1 MSLYFEDLTDGLVLT
16 TQGRTVTEA
25 DIVLFAGLSGDF
37 HPIHTNEVFARETPV
52 GRRVAHGALILSM
65 SIGLTTRLNALDDT
79 LLALAA
85 LDKVRFSAPVVAGD
99 TISVE
104 KRVAATLAMDATR
117 GAVTF
122 HTRVINQEGRVVI
135 SYADKILL
143 KRKA

>member
-1 MSLYFEDLTDGLVLT
+1 LTDGLVLT

-122 HTRVINQEGRVVI
+122 HTRVMNQEGRVVI

-143 KRKA
+143 KRKP

>member
-122 HTRVINQEGRVVI
+122 HTRVMNQEGRVVI

-143 KRKA
+143 KRKP

>member
-1 MSLYFEDLTDGLVLT
+1 
-16 TQGRTVTEA
+16 VTEA

-37 HPIHTNEVFARETPV
+37 HPIHTNEVFARQTPL

-99 TISVE
+99 TISVN
-104 KRVAATLAMDATR
+104 KQVAGTLAMDATR

-135 SYADKILL
+135 SYTDKILL
-143 KRKA
+143 KRKT

>member
-1 MSLYFEDLTDGLVLT
+1 MT

-25 DIVLFAGLSGDF
+25 DIALFAGLSGDF
-37 HPIHTNEVFARETPV
+37 HPIHTNEVFARQTPL

-104 KRVAATLAMDATR
+104 KRVAGTLAMDATR
-117 GAVTF
+117 GAITF
-122 HTRVINQEGRVVI
+122 HTRVFNQEGRVVV
-135 SYADKILL
+135 SYTDKILM
-143 KRKA
+143 KRKG

>member
-1 MSLYFEDLTDGLVLT
+1 MYFEDFTDGLVVT

-37 HPIHTNEVFARETPV
+37 HPIHTNEVFARQTPL

-99 TISVE
+99 TISVN
-104 KRVAATLAMDATR
+104 KQVAGTLAMDATR

-135 SYADKILL
+135 SYTDKILL
-143 KRKA
+143 KRKT

>member
-1 MSLYFEDLTDGLVLT
+1 M
-16 TQGRTVTEA
+16 TEA

-37 HPIHTNEVFARETPV
+37 HPIHTNEVFARQTPL

-99 TISVE
+99 TISVN
-104 KRVAATLAMDATR
+104 KQVAGTLAMDATR

-135 SYADKILL
+135 SYTDKILL
-143 KRKA
+143 KRKT